1 MSMFIDETEYP
12 QNYDWLTPEQQ
23 KAVLDHIN
31 ALDDDTMEFFRVF
44 RALKSKDEHSDTLE
58 RMWRD
63 AQVKLNAAIDA
74 YAAIGIKVEFGWI
87 GHRSEYFLATY
98 VDAFREQDYY
108 DDMARDAEGDVDE
121 YICGGDFYSDFDY

>member
-1 MSMFIDETEYP
+1 MFMSIDETEYP

-31 ALDDDTMEFFRVF
+31 ALDDYTKKLF
-44 RALKSKDEHSDTLE
+44 RALKSDDEHSDTLE
-58 RMWRD
+58 WMWRD

-121 YICGGDFYSDFDY
+121 YCCGGDIDY

>member
-1 MSMFIDETEYP
+1 MSMSIDETEYP

-31 ALDDDTMEFFRVF
+31 ALDDYTKELLS
-44 RALKSKDEHSDTLE
+44 RAWKSDDEHSDTLE
-58 RMWRD
+58 RMWRE

-98 VDAFREQDYY
+98 IDAFREQDYY
-108 DDMARDAEGDVDE
+108 DDMARDAEGDVDL
-121 YICGGDFYSDFDY
+121 CCAGGDYSSDIDY

>member
-31 ALDDDTMEFFRVF
+31 MLDDTEMEFFKAF
-44 RALKSKDEHSDTLE
+44 QHTDTFE
-58 RMWRD
+58 RLWRE
-63 AQVKLNAAIDA
+63 AAVRKNAAIDA

-98 VDAFREQDYY
+98 ADAFREQDYY
-108 DDMARDAEGDVDE
+108 DDIARDAEGDVDE
-121 YICGGDFYSDFDY
+121 YRYGGDIDY

>member
-1 MSMFIDETEYP
+1 MSIDDTEYP

-31 ALDDDTMEFFRVF
+31 ALDDYTKELF
-44 RALKSKDEHSDTLE
+44 RALKSDDEHSDTLE
-58 RMWRD
+58 WMWRD
-63 AQVKLNAAIDA
+63 AQVKLNEAIDA

>member
-58 RMWRD
+58 RMWRE
-63 AQVKLNAAIDA
+63 AHVKLNAAIDA

-98 VDAFREQDYY
+98 ADAFREQDYY
-108 DDMARDAEGDVDE
+108 DDIARDAEGDVDLC
-121 YICGGDFYSDFDY
+121 YAGGDYNSDIDY

>member
-1 MSMFIDETEYP
+1 MSMSIDETEYP

-23 KAVLDHIN
+23 EAVLDHIN
-31 ALDDDTMEFFRVF
+31 ALDDYTKELS
-44 RALKSKDEHSDTLE
+44 RALKSDDEHSDTLE
-58 RMWRD
+58 WMWRD

-98 VDAFREQDYY
+98 IDAFREQDYY
-108 DDMARDAEGDVDE
+108 DDMARDAEGDVDLC
-121 YICGGDFYSDFDY
+121 YAGGDYDSDIDY

>member
-1 MSMFIDETEYP
+1 MSMSIDETEYP

-31 ALDDDTMEFFRVF
+31 ALDDDTKEFF
-44 RALKSKDEHSDTLE
+44 RALKSDDEHSDTLE

-63 AQVKLNAAIDA
+63 AHVKLNAAIDA

-98 VDAFREQDYY
+98 VDAFKEQDYY
-108 DDMARDAEGDVDE
+108 DDIARDAEGDVDL
-121 YICGGDFYSDFDY
+121 CCVGGDYNSEIDY

>member
-1 MSMFIDETEYP
+1 MSMSIDETEYP

-31 ALDDDTMEFFRVF
+31 ALDDYTKELS
-44 RALKSKDEHSDTLE
+44 RALKSDDEHSDTLE
-58 RMWRD
+58 WMWRD

-108 DDMARDAEGDVDE
+108 DDMARDAEGDVDLC
-121 YICGGDFYSDFDY
+121 YAGGDYENEYDY

>member
-23 KAVLDHIN
+23 KAVLDYIN
-31 ALDDDTMEFFRVF
+31 MLDDTEMEFFKVF
-44 RALKSKDEHSDTLE
+44 QHTDTFE
-58 RMWRD
+58 RMWREAAAKKD
-63 AQVKLNAAIDA
+63 AAIDA

-98 VDAFREQDYY
+98 IDAFREQDYY

-121 YICGGDFYSDFDY
+121 YRCGGDIDY

>member
-1 MSMFIDETEYP
+1 MSMSIDETEYP
-12 QNYDWLTPEQQ
+12 QSYDWLTPEQQ

-31 ALDDDTMEFFRVF
+31 ALDDYTKELS
-44 RALKSKDEHSDTLE
+44 RALKSDDEHSDTLE
-58 RMWRD
+58 WMWRD
-63 AQVKLNAAIDA
+63 AQVKLNEAIDA

-121 YICGGDFYSDFDY
+121 YRCGGDIDY

>member
-1 MSMFIDETEYP
+1 MSMSIDETEYP

-31 ALDDDTMEFFRVF
+31 ALDDDTKEFF
-44 RALKSKDEHSDTLE
+44 RALKSDDEHSDTLE
-58 RMWRD
+58 RMWRE
-63 AQVKLNAAIDA
+63 AHVKLNAAIDA

-98 VDAFREQDYY
+98 VDAFKEQDYY
-108 DDMARDAEGDVDE
+108 DDIARDAEGDVDL
-121 YICGGDFYSDFDY
+121 CCVGGDYNSEIDY

>member
-1 MSMFIDETEYP
+1 MSMSIDETEYP

-31 ALDDDTMEFFRVF
+31 ALDDSTKELFK
-44 RALKSKDEHSDTLE
+44 ALKSDDEHSDTLE
-58 RMWRD
+58 WMWRD

-74 YAAIGIKVEFGWI
+74 YAAIGIKVEFSWI

-98 VDAFREQDYY
+98 IDACREQDYY
-108 DDMARDAEGDVDE
+108 DDIARDAEGDVDE
-121 YICGGDFYSDFDY
+121 YRYGGDIDY

>member
-1 MSMFIDETEYP
+1 MSMSIDETEYP

-31 ALDDDTMEFFRVF
+31 ALDDYTKELS
-44 RALKSKDEHSDTLE
+44 RALKSDDEHSDTLE
-58 RMWRD
+58 RMWRE
-63 AQVKLNAAIDA
+63 AHVKLNAAIDA

-108 DDMARDAEGDVDE
+108 DDMARDAEGDIDLCYAGE
-121 YICGGDFYSDFDY
+121 DYNSDIDY

>member
-31 ALDDDTMEFFRVF
+31 ALDDYTKKLS
-44 RALKSKDEHSDTLE
+44 RALKSDDEHSDTLE
-58 RMWRD
+58 WMWRD

-98 VDAFREQDYY
+98 VDAFREQDFY
-108 DDMARDAEGDVDE
+108 DDMARDAEGDIDLCYAGE
-121 YICGGDFYSDFDY
+121 DYNSDIDY

>member
-31 ALDDDTMEFFRVF
+31 ALDDYTKEFS
-44 RALKSKDEHSDTLE
+44 RALKSDDEHSDTLE
-58 RMWRD
+58 WMWRD

-98 VDAFREQDYY
+98 IDAFREQDYY
-108 DDMARDAEGDVDE
+108 DDIARDAEGDVDQ
-121 YICGGDFYSDFDY
+121 YRCGGDIDY

>member
-1 MSMFIDETEYP
+1 MSMSIDETEYP

-31 ALDDDTMEFFRVF
+31 ALDDNTKELF
-44 RALKSKDEHSDTLE
+44 RALKSDDEHSDTLE
-58 RMWRD
+58 WMWRD

-121 YICGGDFYSDFDY
+121 CYAGEDYENEYDY

>member
-31 ALDDDTMEFFRVF
+31 ALDDDTKEFF
-44 RALKSKDEHSDTLE
+44 RALKSDDEHSDTLE
-58 RMWRD
+58 RMWRE
-63 AQVKLNAAIDA
+63 AHVKLNAAIDA
-74 YAAIGIKVEFGWI
+74 YATIGIKVEFGWI

-98 VDAFREQDYY
+98 VDAFKEQDYY
-108 DDMARDAEGDVDE
+108 DDIARDAEGDVDL
-121 YICGGDFYSDFDY
+121 CCVGGDYNSEIDY

>member
-1 MSMFIDETEYP
+1 MSMSIDETEYP

-31 ALDDDTMEFFRVF
+31 ALDDYTKELLS
-44 RALKSKDEHSDTLE
+44 RAWKSDDEHSDTLE
-58 RMWRD
+58 WMWRE

-98 VDAFREQDYY
+98 IDAFREQDYY
-108 DDMARDAEGDVDE
+108 DDMARDAERDVDL
-121 YICGGDFYSDFDY
+121 CCAGGDYSSDIDY

>member
-1 MSMFIDETEYP
+1 MSMSIDETEYP

-31 ALDDDTMEFFRVF
+31 ALDDYTKELS
-44 RALKSKDEHSDTLE
+44 RALKSDDEHSDTLE
-58 RMWRD
+58 WMWRD
-63 AQVKLNAAIDA
+63 ANVKLNAAIDA

-98 VDAFREQDYY
+98 IDAFREQDYY
-108 DDMARDAEGDVDE
+108 DDMARDAEGDVDLC
-121 YICGGDFYSDFDY
+121 YAGGDY